1 MARESQGLQIALII
15 FFMLTIV
22 LAVTTFLYHGKY
34 IEAQKQAQENEQT
47 ASDKGRLLAAEKAEN
62 GELKRM
68 VGLADKALGDVK
80 EQFKKDMET
89 YAANYPEDSRFWS
102 AVLSKMWDTI
112 VDRSK
117 ENVALKTNLQD
128 LQQRFAVRESQ
139 KDDVIKQ
146 LEANTKEAGVHAVQ
160 LTSDFDKY
168 RADLAASQATLTAQM
183 EAIRKGAADKVKN
196 SEVAVK
202 AAQGQVEQ
210 FRQEE
215 AVLAKD
221 VAKFNRPTIDRPLGE
236 VTWVDQRSATVWIN
250 LGRADALDRQTSF
263 SVYSADAD
271 DVGKAKKKAT
281 IEVTRITGD
290 HSSEARITE
299 DKNSDP
305 ITLGDKIF
313 TPLWSPGEHQ
323 HFALVGIMNIDGDG
337 RNAVGT
343 VRNLITSNGGQ
354 IDCMVDES
362 GNKVG
367 EVTPGTRYVVRGD
380 DPKDTKQ
387 TETMSKILR
396 DAERFGARTMTLAE
410 LKQQMGYK
418 PGTVAGRAPRPAAS
432 AAPATSPKPA
442 AGGAK
447 TSPAKKAPAKKV
459 PAKTEEDQP

>member
-1 MARESQGLQIALII
+1 MARESQGFCKSCLID
-15 FFMLTIV
+15 LLHAHDRPGRDDV
-22 LAVTTFLYHGKY
+22 SLPWQVRRGR
-34 IEAQKQAQENEQT
+34 EQAEENSRRPAT
-47 ASDKGRLLAAEKAEN
+47 WGLLGAEKAEN

-68 VGLADKALGDVK
+68 VGLADKALGNVK

-89 YAANYPEDSRFWS
+89 YAANYPEDSRAWS
-102 AVLSKMWDTI
+102 PVLSKMWDTI
-112 VDRSK
+112 IDRSK

-139 KDDVIKQ
+139 KDDVIEQ

-202 AAQGQVEQ
+202 AAQGPVEK
-210 FRQEE
+210 FRREE
-215 AVLAKD
+215 AALAKD

-250 LGRADALDRQTSF
+250 LGRADSLDRQTSF

-271 DVGKAKKKAT
+271 DVGKAKKRAT

-313 TPLWSPGEHQ
+313 TPLWSP
-323 HFALVGIMNIDGDG
+323 AS
-337 RNAVGT
+337 
-343 VRNLITSNGGQ
+343 TS
-354 IDCMVDES
+354 
-362 GNKVG
+362 
-367 EVTPGTRYVVRGD
+367 
-380 DPKDTKQ
+380 
-387 TETMSKILR
+387 
-396 DAERFGARTMTLAE
+396 
-410 LKQQMGYK
+410 
-418 PGTVAGRAPRPAAS
+418 
-432 AAPATSPKPA
+432 TSPWSA
-442 AGGAK
+442 
-447 TSPAKKAPAKKV
+447 S
-459 PAKTEEDQP
+459 